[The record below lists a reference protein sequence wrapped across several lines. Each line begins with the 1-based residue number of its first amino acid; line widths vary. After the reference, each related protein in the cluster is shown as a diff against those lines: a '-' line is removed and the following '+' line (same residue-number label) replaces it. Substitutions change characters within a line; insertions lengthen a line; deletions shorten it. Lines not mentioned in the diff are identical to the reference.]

1 MTMSSSG
8 TILQTL
14 IQRSPVAQPWVEGDK
29 IPWNEPGFSG
39 RMLRE
44 HLSQA
49 HDAAS
54 RRTETIDRHVAFI
67 HQRVLE
73 GRPGRVLDLGCGPG
87 LYTSRLARLGHA
99 CVGVDFSPASIAY
112 AREQAA
118 AEGLACAY
126 READLRT
133 ADFGTDYDSAQFLFG
148 ECNVFRPD
156 DLRAILR
163 RAGQALKPGCRLL
176 LEPSTPEAIERIG
189 HQAATWTAQ
198 SSGLFS
204 ERPHVLLH
212 EAFWDAAAR
221 VATDR
226 YFVIDAET
234 GAVER
239 HAASQQ
245 AYTADALCATLTQ
258 CGFEAVEIVPNW
270 DAGASYADS
279 FFALIAQ
286 R

>member
-1 MTMSSSG
+1 MPNLL
-8 TILQTL
+8 TI
-14 IQRSPVAQPWVEGDK
+14 IERDRAPQPWAEGDK
-29 IPWNEPGFSG
+29 IPWNEPAFSR

-54 RRTETIDRHVAFI
+54 RRIETIDRHVAFI
-67 HQRVLE
+67 HEQVLE
-73 GRPGRVLDLGCGPG
+73 RRPGRVLDLGCGPG

-112 AREQAA
+112 AREQGAA
-118 AEGLACAY
+118 QALACTY

-133 ADFGTDYDSAQFLFG
+133 ADFGSDYDGAQFLFG

-176 LEPSTPEAIERIG
+176 LEPSTPEAIASIG
-189 HQAATWTAQ
+189 HQPATWTAQ
-198 SSGLFS
+198 AGGLFS
-204 ERPHVLLH
+204 DRPHVLLH

-234 GAVER
+234 GDVER

-245 AYTADALCATLTQ
+245 AYTVDEMCTIMKA
-258 CGFEAVEIVPNW
+258 CGFAAVEIVPNW
-270 DAGASYADS
+270 EAGASYGDS
-279 FFALIAQ
+279 FFALIA
-286 R
+286 RR